1 MAESTGRGALWRVA
15 TSPYVAMSVA
25 MLFWAGSTIIARG
38 VRDMVPPIGLSF
50 WRTMLGAL
58 IILPFT
64 WSTLVRQ
71 AALIRRNIGIILL
84 LACLLI
90 VGGNAVL
97 FLALN
102 YTIAIN
108 AGVLNSFEPVLIIVA
123 AWAIFGDRVSL
134 SRAAGVAISLLGVLS
149 LIGRGDISVLADL
162 DFNLGDMLVLGAYT
176 SWAFYA
182 VYLRKSPRE
191 LDPRAMLFLILFLGG
206 LMLLPFYAIEWIFDR
221 PTRFDA
227 PTLASTCVLALFSSV
242 ISIQL
247 WNYGVRSLGA
257 PRASVFIHLILVF
270 TVILAILFLGETP
283 KWYHAVGVALIG
295 IGIYLSSLQR
305 AEAHA

>member
-1 MAESTGRGALWRVA
+1 MAETTGHGAVRRVV
-15 TSPYVAMSVA
+15 TSPFVAMAVA

-38 VRDMVPPIGLSF
+38 VRDVVPPIGLSF

-58 IILPFT
+58 ILLPFT
-64 WSTLVRQ
+64 WRTLILQ
-71 AALIRRNIGIILL
+71 AELITRNIGVILL
-84 LACLLI
+84 LAFLLI

-123 AWAIFGDRVSL
+123 AWAIFGDPVSL
-134 SRAAGVAISLLGVLS
+134 SRAAGVAISMLGVLA
-149 LIGRGDISVLADL
+149 LIGRGDPAVLADF
-162 DFNLGDMLVLGAYT
+162 DFNLGDILVLGAYT
-176 SWAFYA
+176 SWALYA
-182 VYLRKSPRE
+182 VFLRKAPRG
-191 LDPRAMLFLILFLGG
+191 LDPKVMLILILFIGA
-206 LMLLPFYAIEWIFDR
+206 LMLLPFYAIEWVFDR
-221 PTRFDA
+221 PTRFDG

-270 TVILAILFLGETP
+270 TVLLAILFLGETP
-283 KWYHAVGVALIG
+283 QWYHLVGVGLIG
-295 IGIYLSSLQR
+295 IGIYLSSLQK
-305 AEAHA
+305 AHA